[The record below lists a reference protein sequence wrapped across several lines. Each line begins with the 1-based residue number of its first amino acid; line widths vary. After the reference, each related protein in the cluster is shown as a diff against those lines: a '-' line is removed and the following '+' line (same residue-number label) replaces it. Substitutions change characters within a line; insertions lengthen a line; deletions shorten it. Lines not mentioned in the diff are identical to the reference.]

1 MSEIKCILTLEKR
14 TLVVDFTSLFG
25 DSIHNIETLTIEVN
39 SSDEMFVNYTCG
51 NDDIKSHLFING
63 IRFNELDGSSR
74 TEKTITYPE
83 PVTIPVEPDENEQ
96 NENDTNNE
104 SNNITIYPRIIATVS
119 IEPDSQYFAS
129 GDITLSLGDNS
140 VSVNISDNDTQSL
153 EDMTFAAN
161 QLDMTLETYLL
172 MRTNPKLSGNIKL
185 VVDSKYHLYFDTIKD
200 SASSMLNDRVYRK
213 YPISSNGNYPFD
225 VMTVFSSLPKGE
237 LFKLPKDSLNP
248 HKSFNNY
255 KNQFFT
261 NYEYGAETNT
271 DNLYPENMKI
281 FAPLHIGKNIP
292 DFFAIFRYE
301 GTFNEESYSSIDID
315 DTEKM
320 TTLLKES
327 EVVKIFDLRTYTSI
341 GQYLNNYKKY
351 IRDFLYGSC
360 HLQFIEQDNK
370 KYGQNYR
377 QGNNAW
383 RGIAI
388 DKGIITNK
396 IETSYFANNILT
408 SELGVQERFDEYIIN
423 GYERNNILY
432 PYIIN
437 LEFMFN
443 DEKTEEYSMHRY
455 FGLYLSANS
464 FLNYDCI
471 VTDNSKGNNVVHKYD
486 KNDNEIYD
494 AGIIDSIF
502 KNKFSDRIFFMTTNN
517 DATRIQSNDDVKKF
531 ISNYV
536 LDNPDK
542 NICNIRANKIE
553 WEDEDK
559 SFITLNFSEP
569 ISYGEHLRFIALNY
583 YNEKEEKFQNI
594 CLEIIASND
603 ERLISTDY
611 NISPYIYTN
620 EPLVYN
626 FSNQKNLIE
635 NNIYRLSFYTQ
646 DLADSSKPALLSEQ
660 LLRIRQCIDKFD
672 QFVKVES
679 LNEDTIGI
687 SSMHDNTFFQHIAK
701 MHKYEEPVY
710 EKIYIKSDKIY
721 YTGNQSIDNNPSSFV
736 IDIKDALGFECE
748 HIGKSNDNNHNGN
761 EVSDIFYSKE
771 ESVLNNKVATYV
783 EYKSNEVKDTI
794 RYFSKTFD
802 SYMHPLSPDS
812 YYYYNKFATFSTF
825 GFDILGWR
833 YSNIVEFKK
842 ISDFKNPFVV
852 YDDIES
858 ILKVV
863 KHPLTKCITGQFE
876 TMNKIGINTGY
887 LTDNPILLIGE
898 EVMTQELKFTESE
911 YNLIVYPYNVNKTVI
926 DFAIEPLL
934 VNYMLG
940 LYNPESADLCIMGI
954 FSIKD
959 MDMTIDMDQCKN
971 ISSSYQIFIK
981 AGDTVYLNNK
991 TDDRIQHNVTYRI
1004 ISGSF
1009 NEFSASKFIIIG
1021 DTLYTCG
1028 AENST
1033 AFVKSVE
1040 LYKGTLT
1047 ASSDIKIEV
1056 CNSNCK
1062 QTFDF
1067 TMNIPQHKSRNFYI
1081 NSDETNHLNISIVPQ
1096 SSCIWESN
1104 GQYFDGNNSL
1114 NIDDMVNNIP
1124 YKMNGYFIE
1133 RGFSQSGSVNQN
1145 MFVKNSLDSFLKIGP
1160 DYHNFREVINKNML
1174 KNPLKNLLIQNMN
1187 ISPAIGYY
1195 NSFVQSLE
1203 FIFYGIK
1210 FNIKF
1215 NSEYYNQNLRI
1226 GEYNNFEIFVI
1237 NDYNLNKNNEIVI
1250 SADEEIIIIIN
1261 HQFNMFGDDER
1272 YTQVKMISDYN
1283 ISPTAPYSATKA
1295 PYSLKTETM
1304 CKMPNQ
1310 GPWPSS
1316 EIVYNN
1322 FMAAKVGTGS
1332 INKSSETAFVQIDK
1346 VSTEYI
1352 NNTEIKPSFVYFDTE
1367 KYDDSETIVINNNDT
1382 YLLDISNGVY
1392 DIKKTHVDNK
1402 DIDLLSQ
1409 KHRST
1414 ESFVINNKPT
1424 SETSSIDS
1432 SKLIKKYINSFN
1444 DIYDCYVISNGKCEN
1459 IHITKTYKPI
1469 AVSLSIPNQIKY
1481 NFGYFTPRTYDI
1493 VNFKTNDYELAETL
1507 DMSMLLSNTKVNSVN
1522 KIKCY
1527 TGNKIFDT
1535 KIETSIDKN
1544 YFITDYKSPF
1554 ASNWDKSYYRKYD
1567 IDNQDSYS
1575 GLNGY
1580 LPGIE
1585 DKSFFGSKCMTLKN
1599 KFITISD
1606 FTDRKANKGDIYR
1619 VDSNHN
1625 ILSENENQYRFTINI
1640 TQAMY
1645 TLFQGNE
1652 TFTNNWLGFT
1662 SGVDTSIK
1670 NYIKSTISEIFNNQR
1685 KCDVVIECVNDNSNE
1700 QMRITYSQFED
1711 TEETFNVDNF
1721 LTEAS
1726 IENEDYLI
1734 TVTIRE
1740 MKHTIIHPYV
1750 KIYRYD

>member
-25 DSIHNIETLTIEVN
+25 KDAQFGNTLSITVDSTTN
-39 SSDEMFVNYTCG
+39 EMFNQYVNGSEDGTV
-51 NDDIKSHLFING
+51 KSHLFING
-63 IRFNELDGSSR
+63 VRFSDLNGSDNTR
-74 TEKTITYPE
+74 TIDYPS
-83 PVTIPVEPDENEQ
+83 
-96 NENDTNNE
+96 DTQ
-104 SNNITIYPRIIATVS
+104 RHIATVS
-119 IEPDSQYFAS
+119 IEPDSIYFAE
-129 GDITLSLGDNS
+129 GDLTLSFGS
-140 VSVNISDNDTQSL
+140 EYTVKVNISDNDTQTIESRSF
-153 EDMTFAAN
+153 TAN
-161 QLDMTLETYLL
+161 QLDMTLETYMLV
-172 MRTNPKLSGNIKL
+172 RTNPKLSGNIKL
-185 VVDSKYHLYFDTIKD
+185 VVDSKYRLYLDTIKD
-200 SASSMLNDRVYRK
+200 SGSSMLNDRVYRK
-213 YPISSNGNYPFD
+213 YPISSEGNYPFD
-225 VMTVFSSLPKGE
+225 VMTVFSSLPKSE

-248 HKSFNNY
+248 HKNFNDY

-281 FAPLHIGKNIP
+281 LAPIHIGKTIP
-292 DFFAIFRYE
+292 DFFTIFRYD
-301 GTFNEESYSSIDID
+301 GTFNEETYGSVDIN
-315 DTEKM
+315 DTEKLIS
-320 TTLLKES
+320 LLKES
-327 EVVKIFDLRTYTSI
+327 EVVKIFDLRTYTPI

-351 IRDFLYGSC
+351 IKDFLYGSC
-360 HLQFIEQDNK
+360 HLQFIEQDNE

-377 QGNNAW
+377 QGNNSW

-396 IETSYFANNILT
+396 IETSYFGNNILT

-455 FGLYLSANS
+455 FGLYLSSNS

-471 VTDNSKGNNVVHKYD
+471 VTDNHKGNNVVHKYD

-502 KNKFSDRIFFMTTNN
+502 NKKFADRIFFMTTNN

-536 LDNPDK
+536 IDNPDK
-542 NICNIRANKIE
+542 NICNVRADKVD

-559 SFITLNFSEP
+559 SFITLNFTEP
-569 ISYGEHLRFIALNY
+569 IEYGEHLRIVALDY
-583 YNEKEEKFQNI
+583 YNEIEKKFQNI

-603 ERLISTDY
+603 ARLISTDY

-620 EPLVYN
+620 EPLINKVQE
-626 FSNQKNLIE
+626 NQTE

-646 DLADSSKPALLSEQ
+646 DLADASKPASLQEQ
-660 LLRIRQCIDKFD
+660 LSRIRHCIDKFD
-672 QFVKVES
+672 MFAKVES
-679 LNEDTIGI
+679 MNENTIGI
-687 SSMHDNTFFQHIAK
+687 SSMHDKTFFQHIAK
-701 MHKYEEPVY
+701 MNKYPEPAY
-710 EKIYIKSDKIY
+710 EKFYIKDDKLY
-721 YTGNQSIDNNPSSFV
+721 YTGEQSIENNQSSYI
-736 IDIKDALGFECE
+736 IDIRDALGCECE
-748 HIGKSNDNNHNGN
+748 HIGQDNSEIHSGN
-761 EVSDIFYSKE
+761 TVNNVFYSKDNDIE
-771 ESVLNNKVATYV
+771 NSKIATYV

-802 SYMHPLSPDS
+802 SLMHPLSPDS
-812 YYYYNKFATFSTF
+812 YYYYSKFATFSTF
-825 GFDILGWR
+825 SFDVLGWR

-842 ISDFKNPFVV
+842 ISDFKHPYVI

-863 KHPLTKCITGQFE
+863 RHPLTKCITGQFE

-887 LTDNPILLIGE
+887 LTDNPLVLIGNDT
-898 EVMTQELKFTESE
+898 MTQKLKFTESE
-911 YNLIVYPYNVNKTVI
+911 YNLIVCPYNVDKTVI

-954 FSIKD
+954 FNVKD
-959 MDMTIDMDQCKN
+959 MDLTIDMNQSVNITSSDQM
-971 ISSSYQIFIK
+971 FIK
-981 AGDTVYLNNK
+981 AGDTVYTNNRN
-991 TDDRIQHNVTYRI
+991 DDRILHNIVYKI
-1004 ISGSF
+1004 DSGSF

-1021 DTLYTCG
+1021 DKLYTSG
-1028 AENST
+1028 TDEST
-1033 AFVKSVE
+1033 SVVRVID
-1040 LYKGTLT
+1040 LFKGSLT
-1047 ASSDIKIEV
+1047 AATDIRLEV
-1056 CNSNCK
+1056 CDSNCK

-1067 TMNIPQHKSRNFYI
+1067 IKNIPQHKSRNFYI
-1081 NSDETNHLNISIVPQ
+1081 NSDESRQLNISIVPQ
-1096 SSCIWESN
+1096 SNCIWESN

-1114 NIDDMVNNIP
+1114 NVDDMVSNVP

-1133 RGFSQSGSVNQN
+1133 HGFSQSGSVNQN
-1145 MFVKNSLDSFLKIGP
+1145 MFIKNSLDTFMKIGTE
-1160 DYHNFREVINKNML
+1160 YHNFRKIINNNL
-1174 KNPLKNLLIQNMN
+1174 IKNPLKNLLIQNTN

-1226 GEYNNFEIFVI
+1226 GEYNNFEVFVI
-1237 NDYNLNKNNEIVI
+1237 NDYDINKNNEIVI
-1250 SADEEIIIIIN
+1250 SADEEIIIIVN
-1261 HQFNMFGDDER
+1261 HKFNLYGDDAR
-1272 YTQVKMISDYN
+1272 YSQVKMISETN
-1283 ISPTAPYSATKA
+1283 ISATAPYSATQA
-1295 PYSLKTETM
+1295 PYSLKTESVFTM
-1304 CKMPNQ
+1304 PGLDNTRK
-1310 GPWPSS
+1310 
-1316 EIVYNN
+1316 N
-1322 FMAAKVGTGS
+1322 FLAAKSGTGTV
-1332 INKSSETAFVQIDK
+1332 NKSQNTAYVQIDK
-1346 VSTEYI
+1346 VSTEYV
-1352 NNTEIKPSFVYFDTE
+1352 NNMSVKPSYLYFETPDYE
-1367 KYDDSETIVINNNDT
+1367 DDNSIAINRGTT
-1382 YLLDISNGVY
+1382 YMLDSSVVSAGNEESYG
-1392 DIKKTHVDNK
+1392 IKKFPVDYE

-1409 KHRST
+1409 KHRKT
-1414 ESFVINNKPT
+1414 ESFIINNK
-1424 SETSSIDS
+1424 ETSDYTAVDA
-1432 SKLIKKYINSFN
+1432 SKMIGKFIASFDDN
-1444 DIYDCYVISNGKCEN
+1444 YDCYVISNGKCEN

-1469 AVSLSIPNQIKY
+1469 TVSLSIPNQIKY

-1493 VNFKTNDYELAETL
+1493 INFKTNDHEVAGAIN
-1507 DMSMLLSNTKVNSVN
+1507 MSMLLGNTKVDSVN

-1527 TGNKIFDT
+1527 TGNKVFDT

-1544 YFITDYKSPF
+1544 YFINAYKSPF
-1554 ASNWDKSYYRKYD
+1554 ASNWDKDYYRKYN
-1567 IDNQDSYS
+1567 IESQDSYT

-1585 DKSFFGSKCMTLKN
+1585 DKSFFGSKCMTLKTN
-1599 KFITISD
+1599 FIKISD
-1606 FTDRKANKGDIYR
+1606 FTDRKANKGDIVR
-1619 VDSNHN
+1619 VDSQHN
-1625 ILSENENQYRFTINI
+1625 ILSENENQYRFIINI
-1640 TQAMY
+1640 TQALY
-1645 TLFQGNE
+1645 TLFQSNT
-1652 TFTNNWLGFT
+1652 TFTSNWIGFT

-1685 KCDVVIECVNDNSNE
+1685 KCDVVIECINDNENE
-1700 QMRITYSQFED
+1700 QMRISYSPFD
-1711 TEETFNVDNF
+1711 TDNENVFTVDNF
-1721 LTEAS
+1721 HTEAS

-1740 MKHTIIHPYV
+1740 MKHTVIHPYV
-1750 KIYRYD
+1750 KIYRYVQPTK